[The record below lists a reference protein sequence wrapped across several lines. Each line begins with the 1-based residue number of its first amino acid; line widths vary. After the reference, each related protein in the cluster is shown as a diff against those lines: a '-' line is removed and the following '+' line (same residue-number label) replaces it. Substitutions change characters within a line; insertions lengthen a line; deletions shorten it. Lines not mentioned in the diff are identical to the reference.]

1 MVTYLQGRESGEVG
15 TCSMWCL
22 LQQGARTCRN
32 KIPTVD
38 RKDILFSSLHDS
50 ARAVD
55 TFVSTFPQP
64 KAHPPRLLRM
74 PRYIYQE
81 PVNNNQCCSRTN
93 RNYEITF
100 GMSLNVKNCLL
111 SLCFF
116 QGVNMIMMFTFS
128 IYVLFSQLTKC
139 FQTPTVHVIN

>member
-1 MVTYLQGRESGEVG
+1 MGFANVNYKQINMYIYEANTLLVTYLQGRESGEVG

-81 PVNNNQCCSRTN
+81 SVNNNQWCSRTN

-100 GMSLNVKNCLL
+100 GISLNVKKVVTRIAYCR
-111 SLCFF
+111 F
-116 QGVNMIMMFTFS
+116 VFS
-128 IYVLFSQLTKC
+128 KASI
-139 FQTPTVHVIN
+139 